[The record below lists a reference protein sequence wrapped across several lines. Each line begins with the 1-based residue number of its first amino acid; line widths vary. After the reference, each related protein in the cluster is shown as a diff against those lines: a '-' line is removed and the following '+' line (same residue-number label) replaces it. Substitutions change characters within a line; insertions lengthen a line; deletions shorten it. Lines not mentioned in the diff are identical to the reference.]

1 MDPAIE
7 TASVMNVELR
17 NCHDVV
23 SAIEGRFESLAG
35 SGIIW
40 RDEVAMRSIE
50 ERVKVDHVA
59 RHVIGPFED
68 LGSNVDQKCIR
79 GPTAKDHNFAGSGP

>member
-23 SAIEGRFESLAG
+23 SAIEGRLSRLRVRG
-35 SGIIW
+35 SSG
-40 RDEVAMRSIE
+40 DEVAMWSIE

-68 LGSNVDQKCIR
+68 WGR
-79 GPTAKDHNFAGSGP
+79 M

>member
-17 NCHDVV
+17 CHDVV

-68 LGSNVDQKCIR
+68 WSNVDQKCIR